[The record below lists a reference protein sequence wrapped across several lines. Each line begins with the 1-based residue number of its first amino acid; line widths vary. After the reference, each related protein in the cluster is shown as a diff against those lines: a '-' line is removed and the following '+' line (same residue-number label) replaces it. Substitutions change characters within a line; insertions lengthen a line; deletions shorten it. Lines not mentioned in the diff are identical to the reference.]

1 MSKVVNLTPDI
12 LRQIISEEKKKLSK
26 RAKVSKKPSGKSQE
40 VEKVAKQTR
49 EVEAKDMAH
58 TLAKEVSHYKDLQ
71 NEAARL
77 ARELSEINEARQQ
90 IRSRILE
97 QL

>member
-1 MSKVVNLTPDI
+1 MSNIVNLTPAI
-12 LRQIISEEKKKLSK
+12 LRRIISEEKKKLSK
-26 RAKVSKKPSGKSQE
+26 RARVLKKPSGTSQE

-77 ARELSEINEARQQ
+77 AVELSEINEARQQ
-90 IRSRILE
+90 IRARILE

>member
-1 MSKVVNLTPDI
+1 MSNIVNLTPAI
-12 LRQIISEEKKKLSK
+12 LRRIISEEKKKLSK
-26 RAKVSKKPSGKSQE
+26 RARVLKKPSGAPQE

-77 ARELSEINEARQQ
+77 AVELSEINEARQQ
-90 IRSRILE
+90 IRARILE

>member
-1 MSKVVNLTPDI
+1 MSNIVNLTPAI
-12 LRQIISEEKKKLSK
+12 LRRIISEEKKKLSK
-26 RAKVSKKPSGKSQE
+26 RARVLKKPSGTPQE

-77 ARELSEINEARQQ
+77 AVELSEINEARQQ
-90 IRSRILE
+90 IRARILE

>member
-1 MSKVVNLTPDI
+1 MSRIVNLTPDV
-12 LRQIISEEKKKLSK
+12 LRRMISEEKKKILKSRK
-26 RAKVSKKPSGKSQE
+26 TAPSGRIEDVK
-40 VEKVAKQTR
+40 KVAKQTR

-58 TLAKEVSHYKDLQ
+58 TLAKEVEHYKDLQ
-71 NEAARL
+71 KEAAEL
-77 ARELSEINEARQQ
+77 ALRLSEINEARQE